1 MTLRGQQTLEYSV
14 KIKQNILEIFFF
26 LNECFIYAF
35 VKNFDQNKF
44 YFQNIFQS
52 FSVGKNCASCG
63 TEREHR
69 NQKGGTTEVLPPQC
83 RRRQKLCRPVAP
95 NGT

>member
-1 MTLRGQQTLEYSV
+1 MHSSKTLI
-14 KIKQNILEIFFF
+14 KI
-26 LNECFIYAF
+26 
-35 VKNFDQNKF
+35 NFSPK
-44 YFQNIFQS
+44 Y

-69 NQKGGTTEVLPPQC
+69 NQKGGTTEVLPPEC

-95 NGT
+95 NGNLISDPVFLRQGFHICIIQF